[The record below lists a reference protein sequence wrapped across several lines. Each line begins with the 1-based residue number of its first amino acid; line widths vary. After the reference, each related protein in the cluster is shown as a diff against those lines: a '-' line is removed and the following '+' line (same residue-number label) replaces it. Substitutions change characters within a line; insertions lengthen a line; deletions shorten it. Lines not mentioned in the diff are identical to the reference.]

1 MLGDLSVSQFL
12 TDVRLALR
20 GWKRAPGF
28 ALIAIAS
35 IAIAIGATTAIF
47 TLVDQV
53 LLRALPVPNPRALV
67 QLTHSGSRYGS
78 NWGDGSELAYP
89 TYAELRDRQKTFVGL
104 FGRFGYAMH
113 VGHGSRTDRVAGEI
127 VTGSYF
133 PVLGVGAAAGRI
145 LTPEDDRLVGGH
157 PVAVISHAFWTS
169 RFAADPKV
177 IGSKIVLNG
186 HPFTLIGVARRG
198 FEGIELGRP
207 TLVWVPI
214 MMKAQVT
221 PGWNALDERLFR
233 WVRVFGRLKPGVTAE
248 QTAAS
253 LQSAYKGSLTLDLAD
268 RGFANA
274 SSRTRDRYAQG
285 RLELVSAAHG
295 RSGFRRRLTRPLWI
309 LMAIAAGVLLIAC
322 ANVANLLL
330 ARAAGRQREVAV
342 RLAIGASRWQI
353 VRQLLVESVMLALA
367 GGLAGLAIAAAGAP
381 LVLSFFVSPD
391 LPSPV
396 STLPDL
402 RILAFTF
409 ALATATGILFGLAPA
424 LQTTRPALAPTLKD
438 TAGAV
443 LGGGHARLRKALVA
457 SQVSVSLLLLIGAGL
472 FLRTLNNLLTVDVG
486 VEPAK
491 LVAFGV
497 DPALNG
503 YESDR
508 AKHFARTLLERLNTA
523 PGITAAGF
531 ATTRILEGNQWN
543 SSFTIAGYQPS
554 PDENTAIWCNSVS
567 PGYFKTMGI
576 PLLMGRDFDRRDAYS
591 PVEPAGP
598 DDPPSFRVAIAN
610 ERFVKKYFGNANPIG
625 RRVGFGDNPNTPT
638 PIEIIGVVADA
649 KYTDV
654 RDEVQRQ
661 LFFPYLESRNAGG
674 FTVYLRTTLD
684 SNSAFAIARDTIREL
699 DANLPMSGLRTF
711 ERQIEQSLRSER
723 MIATMSGAFGAL
735 ATILAIV
742 GVYGVMAY
750 TVARRTREIGIRM
763 ALGASATRIAW
774 LVVREILT
782 IAAAGMA
789 IGLPLAWWLS
799 RYVEAQLYDVKPM
812 DPLAVAAAMIALT
825 LVAAVAGII
834 PSRRATR
841 VNPVTALRYE

>member
-1 MLGDLSVSQFL
+1 MTQLLS
-12 TDVRLALR
+12 DARLALR

-28 ALIAIAS
+28 TAIAVTS

-53 LLRALPVPNPRALV
+53 LLRVLPVPDPHELV
-67 QLTHSGSRYGS
+67 QLTHNGSRYGS
-78 NWGDGSELAYP
+78 NWGDGSELSYP
-89 TYAELRDRQKTFVGL
+89 TYTELRDRHQTFTGV
-104 FGRFGYAMH
+104 FGRFAYGMH
-113 VGHGSRTDRVAGEI
+113 VGHGAQTDRVAGEL

-133 PVLGVGAAAGRI
+133 PVLGVGAAVGRV
-145 LTPEDDRLVGGH
+145 LTPEDDRTPGAH
-157 PVAVISHAFWTS
+157 PVAVISHAFWTT
-169 RFAADPKV
+169 RFGADPRV
-177 IGSKIVLNG
+177 IGTKVVLNG
-186 HPFTLIGVARRG
+186 QPFTLIGVARRG

-221 PGWNALDERLFR
+221 PGWNALDQRLYR
-233 WVRVFGRLKPGVTAE
+233 WVRVFGRLKPGVSAD
-248 QTAAS
+248 QAAAS
-253 LQSAYKGSLTLDLAD
+253 LQSMYTGSLTLDLAD

-274 SSRTRDRYAQG
+274 PTRTRDRYAQG
-285 RLELVSAAHG
+285 KLELVSAAQG

-309 LMAIAAGVLLIAC
+309 LLAIAAGVLLIAC

-342 RLAIGASRWQI
+342 RLALGASRMQI
-353 VRQLLVESVMLALA
+353 VRQLLVESILLSLA

-381 LVLSFFVSPD
+381 IVLSFFINPD

-402 RILAFTF
+402 RILGFTF

-424 LQTTRPALAPTLKD
+424 LQATRPALAPTLKD

-486 VEPAK
+486 IEPLR
-491 LVAFGV
+491 LVSFSI

-503 YESDR
+503 YKSDR
-508 AKHFARTLLERLNTA
+508 TKHFSQTLLDRLNTA
-523 PGITAAGF
+523 PGISAAGF
-531 ATTRILEGNQWN
+531 ASMRLLEGSQWN
-543 SSFTIAGYQPS
+543 SSFTIAGYQAA
-554 PDENTAIWCNSVS
+554 PDENTGVWCNAVS
-567 PGYFKTMGI
+567 PGYFRAMGI
-576 PLLMGRDFDRRDAYS
+576 RVLKGRDFDRRDVYS
-591 PVEPAGP
+591 PGPAGP
-598 DDPPSFRVAIAN
+598 NDPPPFRVAIVN
-610 ERFVKKYFGNANPIG
+610 EKFVKKYFGTADPIG

-638 PIEIIGVVADA
+638 PIEIVGVVADA

-654 RDEVQRQ
+654 RDDIQRQ
-661 LFFPYLESRNAGG
+661 IFLPYFESRDPTG
-674 FTVYLRTTLD
+674 FTVYARTTLD
-684 SNSAFAIARDTIREL
+684 SNSAFAIARDTVREL
-699 DANLPMSGLRTF
+699 DPNLPISGLRTF

-723 MIATMSGAFGAL
+723 MIATMSSTFGLL
-735 ATILAIV
+735 ATVLAIV

-763 ALGASATRIAW
+763 ALGATARQVAW
-774 LVVREILT
+774 LIVREILT
-782 IAAAGMA
+782 IAAVGVAV
-789 IGLPLAWWLS
+789 GLPLAWWLS
-799 RYVEAQLYDVKPM
+799 RYVEAQLYEVRPM
-812 DPLAVAAAMIALT
+812 DPLAVAAAIGALVFVAIA
-825 LVAAVAGII
+825 AGIV

>member
-1 MLGDLSVSQFL
+1 VSQL
-12 TDVRLALR
+12 LSDVRLALR

-28 ALIAIAS
+28 ALIAITS

-53 LLRALPVPNPRALV
+53 LLRVLPVPNPQELV
-67 QLTHSGSRYGS
+67 QLTHQGSRYGS
-78 NWGDGSELAYP
+78 NWGDGSELAFA
-89 TYAELRDRQKTFVGL
+89 TYKELRDQQKTFTGV

-113 VGHGSRTDRVAGEI
+113 VGHGSRTDRVAGEL

-145 LTPEDDRLVGGH
+145 LTPEDDRQPGAH

-169 RFAADPKV
+169 RFAADPKI
-177 IGSKIVLNG
+177 IGSKIVING

-198 FEGIELGRP
+198 FDGIELGRP

-214 MMKAQVT
+214 LMKAQVT
-221 PGWNALDERLFR
+221 PGWNGLDDRLFR

-248 QTAAS
+248 QATAS
-253 LQSAYKGSLTLDLAD
+253 LQSAYKASIALDLAD

-274 SSRTRDRYAQG
+274 TARTRDRYAKG
-285 RLELVSAAHG
+285 SLELQSAAQG

-353 VRQLLVESVMLALA
+353 VRQLLVESVLLALA
-367 GGLAGLAIAAAGAP
+367 GGVAGLGIAAAGAP
-381 LVLSFFVSPD
+381 LVLGFFINPD
-391 LPSPV
+391 LPSPI

-402 RILAFTF
+402 RILGFTF
-409 ALATATGILFGLAPA
+409 ALATATGVLFGLAPA

-438 TAGAV
+438 TAGTV

-457 SQVSVSLLLLIGAGL
+457 SQITVSLLLLIGAGL
-472 FLRTLNNLLTVDVG
+472 FLRTLDNLLIVDVG
-486 VEPAK
+486 VEPAH

-503 YESDR
+503 YKSDR

-543 SSFTIAGYQPS
+543 SSFTIAGYQAA
-554 PDENTAIWCNSVS
+554 PDESTAVWCNAVS
-567 PGYFKTMGI
+567 PGYFKALGI
-576 PLLMGRDFDRRDAYS
+576 PLLKGRDFDQRDAYS
-591 PVEPAGP
+591 PGPPGP
-598 DDPPSFRVAIAN
+598 DDPPPFRVAIVN
-610 ERFVKKYFGNANPIG
+610 ERFVKKYYGAADPIG
-625 RRVGFGDNPNTPT
+625 RRVGFGDNPNTRT

-654 RDEVQRQ
+654 RDEIQRQ
-661 LFFPYLESRNAGG
+661 IFFPYLENREAGG
-674 FTVYLRTTLD
+674 FTVYARTTLD
-684 SNSAFAIARDTIREL
+684 ANSAFAIARDTIREL
-699 DANLPMSGLRTF
+699 DPNLPMSGLRTF
-711 ERQIEQSLRSER
+711 ERQIQQSLQSER
-723 MIATMSGAFGAL
+723 MIATMSSAFGVL
-735 ATILAIV
+735 ATVLALV

-763 ALGASATRIAW
+763 ALGATGNRIAW

-799 RYVEAQLYDVKPM
+799 RFVEAQLYNVKPM
-812 DPLAVAAAMIALT
+812 DPIAIAAAMAALA
-825 LVAAVAGII
+825 LVAIAAGVI